1 MCQNKYD
8 YNHVEENTN
17 FRRKNI
23 MALFTM
29 LKDQLVS
36 LETKEYFCLHRGDK
50 FEKLH
55 AHLKAPPLAVIKV
68 ALFLNPFKCL
78 FS

>member
-1 MCQNKYD
+1 
-8 YNHVEENTN
+8 
-17 FRRKNI
+17 

>member
-1 MCQNKYD
+1 
-8 YNHVEENTN
+8 
-17 FRRKNI
+17 

-36 LETKEYFCLHRGDK
+36 LEIKEYFCLHKGDK

-55 AHLKAPPLAVIKV
+55 VHLKAPPLALIKV
-68 ALFLNPFKCL
+68 ALFLNPSKCL

>member
-1 MCQNKYD
+1 LCQNKYG
-8 YNHVEENTN
+8 YNHVEENID
-17 FRRKNI
+17 FKRKNI

-36 LETKEYFCLHRGDK
+36 LEIKKYFCLNRGDK
-50 FEKLH
+50 LEKLH
-55 AHLKAPPLAVIKV
+55 AHLKAPSLAVIKV
-68 ALFLNPFKCL
+68 ALFLNPSRCL